1 MIFDCP
7 LIKGNFNSRIKFL
20 EKEIDKSK
28 SVVQM
33 INQTICKGKDHLEEW
48 MDNICEGKGEGVMI
62 KDPKSQ
68 YERRRSYSLLKVKRF
83 DDAEATVIGH

>member
-7 LIKGNFNSRIKFL
+7 LIKGNFNSRIKIL

-48 MDNICEGKGEGVMI
+48 MDKICGG
-62 KDPKSQ
+62 
-68 YERRRSYSLLKVKRF
+68 
-83 DDAEATVIGH
+83 